1 MVPWKLKVPVRAS
14 HCSIM
19 PNPNSCSWLDI
30 DEDIDRKWGIETV
43 RKSKRQIQSHRRTVS
58 KTQGGDAYYKIY
70 SNNVKMLEFVSF
82 GGRRLIW
89 FLDFMNWLALTVVAL
104 CICLIRIRF
113 LRFFSVLFA
122 ICQFCDIDGIQ
133 YWCWRR
139 VEQAH
144 TPKLGIIFKP

>member
-104 CICLIRIRF
+104 YLSDTNSIFAFFFCTICDLSILWHRWDTI
-113 LRFFSVLFA
+113 LVLA
-122 ICQFCDIDGIQ
+122 
-133 YWCWRR
+133 
-139 VEQAH
+139 
-144 TPKLGIIFKP
+144 